1 MTRRP
6 ATGRPAPSEAVST
19 GTDPQQHG
27 EAPQSVSRRRLPPLN
42 ALRVFAV
49 AAKTSNLS
57 VAAQQLH
64 VSQSAVT
71 RHIATLE
78 AFLGETLFVRERHG
92 VRLTPAGRL
101 YARSVLPS
109 LDRIARATETLL
121 GRSEPATLSVLAYTT
136 FSAKWL
142 IPRLSDFLARHPGF
156 EVKIVNSGVDVDFA
170 RDPVDLAI
178 QFGEGKWP
186 GMRADRLL
194 ADELEPVCSPEWL
207 RQVRSGSAGP
217 QTLLGRRLLISE
229 PRNTDWPEWLA
240 FAGLSDAAATAERM
254 SFSSYVLAW
263 QAAVDGLGIAIGYS
277 RLLSSE
283 LRSGRLVRPF
293 AMPLRRPKAYWL
305 VQPGRGR
312 EPRRAAIFREWLLE
326 TVRAE
331 DAQDADRAAR
341 PSPRR

>member
-1 MTRRP
+1 MTTQRTQHAQGDR
-6 ATGRPAPSEAVST
+6 APQA
-19 GTDPQQHG
+19 GPDPQHHG
-27 EAPQSVSRRRLPPLN
+27 EAPQSVRRQRLPPLN
-42 ALRVFAV
+42 ALRAFAV
-49 AAKTSNLS
+49 AAQTANLS
-57 VAAQQLH
+57 AAAQHLH

-78 AFLGETLFVRERHG
+78 SFLGEALFVRQRHG
-92 VRLTPAGRL
+92 VSLTPAGRL

-121 GRSEPATLSVLAYTT
+121 GRSEPTTLTVLAYTT

-142 IPRLSDFLARHPGF
+142 IPRLSDFLERHPGF

-178 QFGEGKWP
+178 QFGEGRWP
-186 GMRADRLL
+186 GVRSERLL

-207 RQVRSGSAGP
+207 RQAPDAGALPRS
-217 QTLLGRRLLISE
+217 LLGRRLLIAE
-229 PRNTDWPEWLA
+229 PRDADWPEWLA
-240 FAGLSDAAATAERM
+240 FAGLSGATASAERM
-254 SFSSYVLAW
+254 GFSSYVLTW

-277 RLLSSE
+277 RLLSGE

-312 EPRRAAIFREWLLE
+312 EPRKTALFRQWLLE
-326 TVRAE
+326 TAKAE
-331 DAQDADRAAR
+331 EDADRPAQATSAR
-341 PSPRR
+341 